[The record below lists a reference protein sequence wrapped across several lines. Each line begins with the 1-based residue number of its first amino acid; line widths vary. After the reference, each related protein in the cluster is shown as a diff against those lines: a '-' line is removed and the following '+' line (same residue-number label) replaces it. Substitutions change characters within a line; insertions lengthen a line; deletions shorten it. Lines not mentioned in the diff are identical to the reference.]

1 MADYQV
7 GVSSA
12 TVAVA
17 AARHSAGRAGTSIQ
31 EREGRVRQSAQCSV
45 VQCGAWQGGTTQL
58 GSAQLGSAWLGSVRL
73 SSAGLGSA
81 RLSPARLHS
90 GLGARLFDGS
100 TWLGLSSALPALLSS
115 AQLPHRGPWMADDSP
130 RSRARAWVWALR
142 HQPRAG
148 SPSRARDSCTPTGR
162 PSSDSCTPTGRPSSL
177 AADGDPS
184 RRLGTARPH
193 CSGRPSCQR
202 RLPSVREAH
211 SGG

>member
-1 MADYQV
+1 M
-7 GVSSA
+7 
-12 TVAVA
+12 
-17 AARHSAGRAGTSIQ
+17 HH
-31 EREGRVRQSAQCSV
+31 SAQCSV
-45 VQCGAWQGGTTQL
+45 VHDRVVQLSSAQLGLARLRSTWLSSTPL
-58 GSAQLGSAWLGSVRL
+58 GSAQHGSWQQQD
-73 SSAGLGSA
+73 SSMAPLGLGSA
-81 RLSPARLHS
+81 RHCQ
-90 GLGARLFDGS
+90 
-100 TWLGLSSALPALLSS
+100 LSS
-115 AQLPHRGPWMADDSP
+115 AQLSSHHGPWMANDSP
-130 RSRARAWVWALR
+130 RSRAWVWALR

-177 AADGDPS
+177 ATDGDPS